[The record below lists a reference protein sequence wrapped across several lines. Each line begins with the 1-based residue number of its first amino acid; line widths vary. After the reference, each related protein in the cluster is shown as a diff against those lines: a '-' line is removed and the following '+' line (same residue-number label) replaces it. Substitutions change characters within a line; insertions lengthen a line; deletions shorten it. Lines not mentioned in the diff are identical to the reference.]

1 MSKAKMLVPANLP
14 GVQVPDEYML
24 VQQVEPVAN
33 TASNSKPQPTYGKK
47 WSRNQRR
54 RKLPLT
60 SRMLLLTNLWSTVIC
75 RTRNRGKINL
85 EP

>member
-1 MSKAKMLVPANLP
+1 MSKAKVLVPANLP

-54 RKLPLT
+54 RKGWNSSPPVEPGNLPGIQ
-60 SRMLLLTNLWSTVIC
+60 V
-75 RTRNRGKINL
+75 
-85 EP
+85 P